1 MANDLH
7 ELERLSRE
15 LGGARSALD
24 DRLGIAYI
32 EATAD
37 RVVARMPVDGNTQV
51 YGTLHGGASGALAEA
66 IGSCV
71 AALHAGPG
79 RMAVG
84 IELNA
89 THHRPA
95 GSGYVTG
102 TATVTHAGR
111 TLVTCDVVI
120 TDEQDRRVCTA
131 RVTSMLR
138 DRPDESAHVSERV
151 AVGEESGIATL
162 VESLAS
168 CGANE
173 MPHPGGTLLAH
184 LERVHALLGEW
195 GARPVV
201 RLAGLCH
208 AYYGTDGF
216 PAALGDIA
224 RREELAAIIGGEAE
238 RLVYFYASCDRRFSY
253 PHLGEPEGP
262 FKDRFTS
269 TVLFPPLP
277 LRRDFAELTAA
288 NELDIMQVN
297 SGLRAQYGPGL
308 LRLFTSW
315 RKLLSDPAWRAVQM
329 TLP

>member
-1 MANDLH
+1 
-7 ELERLSRE
+7 
-15 LGGARSALD
+15 
-24 DRLGIAYI
+24 
-32 EATAD
+32 
-37 RVVARMPVDGNTQV
+37 VDGNTQV
-51 YGTLHGGASGALAEA
+51 YGMLHGGASGALAEA
-66 IGSCV
+66 VGSCA

-89 THHRPA
+89 THHRA
-95 GSGYVTG
+95 VSSGYVTG
-102 TATVTHAGR
+102 AATVTHVGR
-111 TLVTCDVVI
+111 TLITCDVVI
-120 TDEQDRRVCTA
+120 IDEQDRRVCTA

-138 DRPDESAHVSERV
+138 DRPDEPARVSERV
-151 AVGEESGIATL
+151 VGGEEPGIATL
-162 VESLAS
+162 AKSLAAR
-168 CGANE
+168 GAHE

-184 LERVHALLGEW
+184 LERVHALLAEW

-224 RREELAAIIGGEAE
+224 QRGELAAMIGEEAE

-253 PHLGEPEGP
+253 PHLGDPEGP
-262 FKDRFTS
+262 FKDRFTG
-269 TVLFPPLP
+269 TALFPPLP
-277 LRRDFAELTAA
+277 LRRDFADLTAA
-288 NELDIMQVN
+288 NELDIMQIN
-297 SGLRAQYGPGL
+297 SDLRAQHGPGL

-329 TLP
+329 TLPYAGA